1 MALAESL
8 LVTET
13 YGLKPV
19 PSSVF
24 KVPMSTGVTRRVA
37 ITGLGAITAL
47 GNTRDVT
54 WRRLVTGECGI
65 TKIRAWNTA
74 NYATSIAGEI
84 QEFDPAQHFAGKR
97 LRRLDRCHQLAI
109 VASREALDDAGLRED
124 CGDPAR
130 VGVIVGSSL
139 GGMLSGQRFDR
150 EIVRKGRYR
159 GHVLFNHPLHV
170 CVDELTE
177 EFGFLGP
184 RAVISTACTASTIA
198 LGYAADVIR
207 AGKADVVLSGGIDPL
222 SEFSFAGF
230 SSMKNVSAFPCA
242 PFSEPIGLTTG
253 EGAGMLVLEDMDRAL
268 ERGARIYA
276 ELVHYALSADA
287 YHPTSPDP
295 TAQNQKRAMLD
306 ALRCANI
313 HVDEVD
319 YVNAHG
325 TGTSGNDLTETR
337 VLSMVFGARVQE
349 IPVSS
354 VKGALGHTLGAA
366 GGLEALVTALAVH
379 HGIVPPT
386 ANFTTA
392 REGCP
397 LDYVPNE
404 GRKRPVTVAV
414 SQNFA
419 FGGNNAVLV
428 LARHDRPQ
436 PRPLQLASRRVVMTG
451 LGVVSPLGCGTAD
464 FLAAIRA
471 CRNGIKPMPASEAS
485 PFPAHQGG
493 IVCADSLARA
503 MKNRPRRV
511 DRLGLF
517 TIAGSE
523 LALQDAGIRVTREN
537 AERIGIIVGTAF
549 GPVQSCKVFHREVA
563 LNCPQ
568 KANPAI
574 FPNTVVNAGAGL
586 AAINLRVR
594 GPNVAMSIGQAS
606 GLAAVCQ
613 GYELIRSGAAD
624 VIIAGGAEELEPYL
638 WEGFAATRLIAPYQG
653 GWELSCPFDQRRSGM
668 VLGEGASFVVLESA
682 ESAEARGARV
692 YGELRGYHSCADRPV
707 DKGWDP
713 SGEGMVRAM
722 RSALSMADM
731 EPSEIGY
738 VGAAAMSHPQHD
750 AIEACA
756 LGDVFGARGVPVG
769 ALSSMVGV
777 SAATG
782 PMVLGAALLGMNS
795 GFLPAGINYERPD
808 AACDL
813 DVVADEIRPA
823 TIKAVMV
830 NAASLRGTNVS
841 ILASRC

>member
-1 MALAESL
+1 
-8 LVTET
+8 
-13 YGLKPV
+13 
-19 PSSVF
+19 
-24 KVPMSTGVTRRVA
+24 MSTVATRRVA

-47 GNTRDVT
+47 GNTRDTT
-54 WRRLVTGECGI
+54 WRRLITGECGI
-65 TKIRAWNTA
+65 AKIRAWNTD
-74 NYATSIAGEI
+74 NYATNIAGEI
-84 QEFDPAQHFAGKR
+84 QDFDPAQHFSGKR

-109 VASREALDDAGLRED
+109 VASREALDDAGLRQD
-124 CGDPAR
+124 SVDPTR
-130 VGVIVGSSL
+130 VGVIIGSSL
-139 GGMLSGQRFDR
+139 GGMLSGQQFDR

-159 GHVLFNHPLHV
+159 GHILFNHPLHV
-170 CVDELTE
+170 CLDELTA

-184 RAVISTACTASTIA
+184 RSVISTACTASTIA

-230 SSMKNVSAFPCA
+230 SSMKNVSPFPCA

-268 ERGARIYA
+268 ARGARIYA

-306 ALRCANI
+306 ALRGGNI
-313 HVDEVD
+313 HVDEVN

-325 TGTSGNDLTETR
+325 TGTSGNDQTETR

-366 GGLEALVTALAVH
+366 GGVEALVTALAVH
-379 HGIVPPT
+379 HGVVPPT

-392 REGCP
+392 RDGCP

-404 GRKRPVTVAV
+404 GRKQPVTVAV

-428 LARHDRPQ
+428 LARHDRPDL
-436 PRPLQLASRRVVMTG
+436 RPLQLASRRVVLTG

-464 FLAAIRA
+464 FLAALRA
-471 CRNGIKPMPASEAS
+471 CRNGIQSTPASKGS
-485 PFPAHQGG
+485 PFGPHQAGM
-493 IVCADSLARA
+493 VCGDTLARA
-503 MKNRPRRV
+503 IKNRPRRV

-523 LALQDAGIRVTREN
+523 LALHDAGIRVTREN

-549 GPVQSCKVFHREVA
+549 GPVQSCKIFHREVA
-563 LNCPQ
+563 LDCPQ

-594 GPNVAMSIGQAS
+594 GPNVAMSLGQAS
-606 GLAAVCQ
+606 GLAAVAY
-613 GYELIRSGAAD
+613 GYELIKSGAAD
-624 VIIAGGAEELEPYL
+624 VIIAGGVEELEPYL
-638 WEGFAATRLIAPYQG
+638 WESFAATRLVAPYQG

-668 VLGEGASFVVLESA
+668 VLGEGASFLVLESA

-692 YGELRGYHSCADRPV
+692 YGELRGYHNCADRPLE
-707 DKGWDP
+707 KGWDP
-713 SGEGMVRAM
+713 SGEGMERAM
-722 RSALSMADM
+722 RTALSMAEL
-731 EPSEIGY
+731 EPSDIGY

-750 AIEACA
+750 AIEARA
-756 LGDVFGARGVPVG
+756 IGNVFGPRGVPVG
-769 ALSSMVGV
+769 ALSSLVGV

-782 PMVLGAALLGMNS
+782 PMILAASLLGMNS

-808 AACDL
+808 PACNL
-813 DVVADEIRPA
+813 DVVAGEIRPG
-823 TIKAVMV
+823 TMKAVMV
-830 NAASLRGTNVS
+830 NSASLRGSNVS
-841 ILASRC
+841 VVAARC